1 MWKRGVAITCMTVS
15 YEQQPDAADSD
26 TLLVALLQMLLDV
39 LAASEKEAFV
49 QSQALTVDR

>member
-1 MWKRGVAITCMTVS
+1 MLKRGVAITCTTVS
-15 YEQQPDAADSD
+15 YEQQPDAVDSN

-39 LAASEKEAFV
+39 LAASANEAFV

>member
-1 MWKRGVAITCMTVS
+1 MTVAH
-15 YEQQPDAADSD
+15 EQKSDAADSD

-39 LAASEKEAFV
+39 LAASTKEAFV